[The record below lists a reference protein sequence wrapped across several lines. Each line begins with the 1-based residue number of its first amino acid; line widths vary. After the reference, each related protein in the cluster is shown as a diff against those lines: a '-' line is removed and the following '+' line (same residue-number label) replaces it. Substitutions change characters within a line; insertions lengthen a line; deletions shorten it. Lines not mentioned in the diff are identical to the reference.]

1 MRANDTK
8 SQVGETQTI
17 LKKEKKSPA
26 ELEYGNESTFALAL
40 FFVAAL
46 IKAFKWQSNRG
57 L

>member
-46 IKAFKWQSNRG
+46 IKAFK
-57 L
+57 